1 MLVTF
6 KDALLIGMFLGA
18 VISFV
23 YFPISNKIIQ
33 KIKG

>member
-18 VISFV
+18 VISV
-23 YFPISNKIIQ
+23 ACFPISNKIIG